1 MRVQGSSG
9 AARARRWQRDDDG
22 SAMMINWAQAGSHP
36 LPSPTPPLPPQDHLH
51 AAKNL
56 VESFKEP
63 VCLVP
68 VELPQIDGLKP
79 FASWLGDHAGSLEQL
94 RYKGLRIGSLP
105 PFIGPVFTFTN
116 ASSCRC
122 KMSQMF
128 TAPMR
133 HLNITILHS
142 T

>member
-9 AARARRWQRDDDG
+9 AARARKWQRDDDQLG
-22 SAMMINWAQAGSHP
+22 PGCVSPPSLAHP
-36 LPSPTPPLPPQDHLH
+36 LLPPQDHLH

-133 HLNITILHS
+133 HLNITISHS